1 MGRFRTYAFTELCG
15 NVHAA
20 VPLATGWHYLRDV
33 SAPAVGGRGTR
44 HMTPTSAIYLH
55 IEKPRQSLAPTMAAM
70 RTWLDSQKI
79 ELVGFRVGPV
89 ETGIAYDIRFR
100 SKEEAG
106 RFALA
111 FT

>member
-1 MGRFRTYAFTELCG
+1 MGRFRTYVFTELCG

-33 SAPAVGGRGTR
+33 SAPAVDGRGTR

-70 RTWLDSQKI
+70 LTWLDAQKI
-79 ELVGFRVGPV
+79 ELVGFIDAIAAMIGELERRLQELESRGPD
-89 ETGIAYDIRFR
+89 AP
-100 SKEEAG
+100 K
-106 RFALA
+106 
-111 FT
+111 